1 MLPPNSTCHAQASHW
16 LEQHRNI
23 VAIQRLMGHS
33 DINTTMRYIFVF
45 TEQKNQAFATLEDDV
60 IKDTGKKWKN
70 IRKKKDLLEYLGL
83 KE

>member
-1 MLPPNSTCHAQASHW
+1 
-16 LEQHRNI
+16 
-23 VAIQRLMGHS
+23 MGHS
-33 DINTTMRYIFVF
+33 DINTTMRYIFVS
-45 TEQKNQAFATLEDDV
+45 TEQKNQALATLEDNV